1 MLEIDDY
8 FERILPKYRR
18 HLESAR
24 VSVIDARVLDH
35 QIPGGMMSQ
44 PRLSSCEKRTRLDR
58 LDEVLAE
65 IPRTRRDLGYP
76 PLVTP
81 LSQMTGAQAVNN
93 VLFGRY
99 AMVTGAVQDYV
110 AGQVRRSAGRNR

>member
-8 FERILPKYRR
+8 FERHSPKYRR

-35 QIPGGMMSQ
+35 QIPGGMMSNLASQ
-44 PRLSSCEKRTRLDR
+44 LREADSLDR

-81 LSQMTGAQAVNN
+81 
-93 VLFGRY
+93 
-99 AMVTGAVQDYV
+99 
-110 AGQVRRSAGRNR
+110 